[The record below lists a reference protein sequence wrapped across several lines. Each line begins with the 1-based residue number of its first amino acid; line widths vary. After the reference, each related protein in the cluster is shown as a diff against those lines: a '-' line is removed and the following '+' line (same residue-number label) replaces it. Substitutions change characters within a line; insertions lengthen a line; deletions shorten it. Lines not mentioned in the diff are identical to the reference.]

1 MVDKIETVLAII
13 ATSLDGTIIL
23 TEDTNINVKEI
34 TKISQCY
41 IEMLNNLDFEQQH
54 SQQEQVKKNDH
65 ISSNRPSKIVYTNV
79 ILSISDQDAPCIMA
93 KIPTRLFQPRIK
105 YIKISMNFNLNDFL
119 KDFKTLPIFHNI

>member
-93 KIPTRLFQPRIK
+93 KIPTEHFQPRIK